1 MILVIVLNAVFSA
14 LVLSG
19 IVALHLQAIAKS
31 HHEQVTSERLR
42 LAPSPAAAA
51 PVRQAG
57 WTRRSLVRSM
67 FSTAR
72 GGVASSQAFS

>member
-14 LVLSG
+14 LVVFG
-19 IVALHLQAIAKS
+19 IVALHLHAIAKS
-31 HHEQVTSERLR
+31 HRQQVKSDGLR

-51 PVRQAG
+51 AVSQAR

-67 FSTAR
+67 FSAR
-72 GGVASSQAFS
+72 PEAASGRA